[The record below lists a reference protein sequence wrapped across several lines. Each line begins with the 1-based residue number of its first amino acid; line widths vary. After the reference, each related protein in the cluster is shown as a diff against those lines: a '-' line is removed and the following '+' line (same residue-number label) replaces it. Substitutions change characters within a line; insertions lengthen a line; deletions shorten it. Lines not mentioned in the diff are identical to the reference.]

1 MNHEMIYRFC
11 IITFIVILSVGSAF
25 AGPPLLTDDTGTPGD
40 KQWEV
45 NIAFTLD
52 KRHTEATY
60 EAPILDFNYGVGD
73 NIQFKYEVPLVVRHE
88 QGAGT
93 NGGVGNSV
101 LGVKWRFLDQER
113 EGINMSVYPQF
124 EVNPPTSSADRG
136 LVDEGTNLLLP
147 VQVTKKFGPVW
158 VNGEFGYTLRQHFKD
173 EWLYGLSSG
182 YEIREKLSIMGE
194 IHGGTTKEFKQH
206 DVVFN
211 IGTQWDFTKRYGL
224 LASAGRSFRSGTS
237 GEPNLLMFLGL
248 QMRL

>member
-1 MNHEMIYRFC
+1 MQLFFMFTLLFLISAEA
-11 IITFIVILSVGSAF
+11 AF
-25 AGPPLLTDDTGTPGD
+25 AGPPLLTDDPGTPGD
-40 KQWEV
+40 KHWEV

-52 KRHTEATY
+52 KRHTEAAY
-60 EAPILDFNYGVGD
+60 EAPILDLNYGVGD
-73 NIQFKYEVPLVVRHE
+73 NIQFKYEVPLVVHHE

-93 NGGVGNSV
+93 NGGPGNSV

-124 EVNPPTSSADRG
+124 EVNPPTSAADRG

-147 VQVTKKFGPVW
+147 VQASKKFGPVW

-182 YEIREKLSIMGE
+182 YEIRENLSVMGE

-211 IGTQWDFTKRYGL
+211 VGTQWDFTKRYGL

-237 GEPNLLMFLGL
+237 GEPNLLMYLGL